1 MAARVIK
8 SIPKTGTVSRGKVR
22 AAVRVV
28 RKAQSGKVKG
38 RTVFT
43 KGQTASGSK
52 KIAFRKMSAKSLT
65 W

>member
-8 SIPKTGTVSRGKVR
+8 SIPKTGTVSRRKVR

-28 RKAQSGKVKG
+28 RKAYDGKVKG
-38 RTVFT
+38 KGVFT

-52 KIAFRKMSAKSLT
+52 KIAFRTVSAKSMT